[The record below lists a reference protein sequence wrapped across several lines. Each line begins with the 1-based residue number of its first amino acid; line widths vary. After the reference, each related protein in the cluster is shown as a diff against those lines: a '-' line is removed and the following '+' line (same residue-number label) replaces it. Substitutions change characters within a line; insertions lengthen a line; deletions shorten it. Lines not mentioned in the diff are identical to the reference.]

1 MDEAAAVGCAAIEW
15 SRPWCSPWREPGQR
29 VARLAAAGVP
39 LPEALNR
46 VGAAPVRFVPAG
58 ALPQGEP
65 YERFIFERGCCPTRE
80 NLHDFFNGLC
90 WLRLPR
96 SKQRLNALQAGQ
108 IANAGVGAERGPV
121 RDAITVFDENG
132 ALLQAPP
139 DLWEALLA
147 REWRRLFVELRPLW
161 RQARLIVFGHALLER
176 LVLPRKEI
184 TAHVWAADAA
194 LATMEEVD
202 RWLVAQLTEARLT
215 GKPFTPLPL
224 LGIPG
229 WWPENQNFSFYD
241 DSLVF
246 RTARRKERNTT
257 APHPPAR
264 P

>member
-1 MDEAAAVGCAAIEW
+1 MFAAVDWEAAPPARATTRETW
-15 SRPWCSPWREPGQR
+15 RPSGQP
-29 VARLAAAGVP
+29 VLARAAAGVP
-39 LPEALNR
+39 LHEVLNEQ
-46 VGAAPVRFVPAG
+46 GGAPVRFVQASAQPAG
-58 ALPQGEP
+58 DP
-65 YERFIFERGCCPTRE
+65 YERYIFDSGNCPTRQ

-96 SKQRLNALQAGQ
+96 SKQRLNAMQAGQ
-108 IANAGVGAERGPV
+108 IANGGVGAERGPV

-147 REWRRLFVELRPLW
+147 REWWRLFVELRPLW
-161 RQARLIVFGHALLER
+161 RQARLIVFGHALLEK
-176 LVLPRKEI
+176 LVLPRKDI

-202 RWLVAQLTEARLT
+202 RWLVTQLTEERLA

-246 RTARRKERNTT
+246 RTARRKEPYTT
-257 APHPPAR
+257 ALHPPAR